1 MSKSIENAE
10 KLYNSFINKQSEK
23 DFFIGFTDYFS
34 YLDKNPEL
42 LACFIPELQ
51 KAKELNDTVINA
63 ENLAIVEFKE
73 TLEKVKK
80 DTKKNDLDTR
90 PYIIELYKDIDDHF
104 TKKVASSAPLL
115 SNVYNDLVDIVSVLV
130 KEKKLDDVKKYSK
143 LYEQYEP
150 VVLHKII
157 APKLQEWTELD
168 SYKKQQEQLSVWGL
182 FYKVRNLYNMFS
194 QCEVEFK
201 RLAKKENA
209 TSEDRLTWLM
219 LASITKPDYD
229 KKLHE
234 NY

>member
-1 MSKSIENAE
+1 MNSLRN

-90 PYIIELYKDIDDHF
+90 PYIMELYNIH
-104 TKKVASSAPLL
+104 TNCLRIRSGMA
-115 SNVYNDLVDIVSVLV
+115 
-130 KEKKLDDVKKYSK
+130 
-143 LYEQYEP
+143 
-150 VVLHKII
+150 
-157 APKLQEWTELD
+157 
-168 SYKKQQEQLSVWGL
+168 GL
-182 FYKVRNLYNMFS
+182 ER
-194 QCEVEFK
+194 
-201 RLAKKENA
+201 
-209 TSEDRLTWLM
+209 
-219 LASITKPDYD
+219 
-229 KKLHE
+229 
-234 NY
+234 